1 MLPEGYSWRRCTL
14 DDAAAIHALTSRCNT
29 EIVGFA
35 DSTLDGVRDRLADPD
50 FVLETDTWL
59 VRDAGGRVVGFGFAR
74 ARDGGAEVD
83 LDAITPD
90 DRVCRWLHG
99 TVLARGKELGRPGA
113 PLYLGLY
120 RDDTMRRASAQA
132 HGFTRVRT
140 FYRMRIDHDP
150 TARAVDPVAPPGVTL
165 RTGPGD
171 EALRRTGHAVLME
184 SFKEHFGWTFETFER
199 WHDRMDRKS
208 TFDWSMLTVAELD
221 FRPVGVLTTSDRHRE
236 SENCG
241 YIGDLGVLA
250 EARGR
255 GIAKFLLRTAFTA
268 DIRAGRTGTQLAVD
282 AGNSTPALH
291 VYESVGMRPVLV
303 VDTWQHQPG

>member
-1 MLPEGYSWRRCTL
+1 MLPEGYSWRRCTP

-35 DSTLDGVRDRLADPD
+35 DCTLDDVRDRLADPD
-50 FVLETDTWL
+50 YVLETDSWL
-59 VRDAGGRVVGFGFAR
+59 VRDAGGQVVGFGFTGPR
-74 ARDGGAEVD
+74 GGGEEVD
-83 LDAITPD
+83 LDVITSD

-99 TVLARGKELGRPGA
+99 TALARAKELGQPGA
-113 PLYLGLY
+113 PIFLGLY
-120 RDDTMRRASAQA
+120 RADTMRRASAEA
-132 HGFTRVRT
+132 HGFAPVRT

-150 TARAVDPVAPPGVTL
+150 AARAVDPVAPPGVAL

-171 EALRRTGHAVLME
+171 EALRRTGHALLME
-184 SFKEHFGWTFETFER
+184 SFKEHFGWTFETFEH
-199 WHDRMDRKS
+199 WHGKLDRES

-221 FRPVGVLTTSDRHRE
+221 SRPVGVLTTSDRHRAD
-236 SENCG
+236 ENCG
-241 YIGDLGVLA
+241 YVGDLGVLA

-255 GIAKFLLRTAFTA
+255 GIAKFLLRTAFAA
-268 DIRAGRTGTQLAVD
+268 DIRAGRAGTQLAVD

-303 VDTWQHQPG
+303 VDTWQYQRG